1 MGLDSSAPVRSDLLN
16 SWIQCFLIFSWSYYP
31 CAYIKDT
38 HLQRLSGLVCF
49 TSFYSWNRLCLV
61 ENGCSF
67 SCKLQLD
74 MWIMVT
80 VHAPLKEVCNCKSCI
95 CRWGH
100 CLIWILSFY
109 LSTSCIAYLRPID
122 MGRCYLLYEDQLQ
135 PASNLVNVVASTK
148 NASGGTTG
156 CS

>member
-1 MGLDSSAPVRSDLLN
+1 MKLAYPGGGLWDWTHQLQWEARIQLN
-16 SWIQCFLIFSWSYYP
+16 SWIQSFLIFSWSYYP

-49 TSFYSWNRLCLV
+49 TSFYSWIRLCLV

-80 VHAPLKEVCNCKSCI
+80 AHALERGVQLEVMRLSL
-95 CRWGH
+95 GSLPH
-100 CLIWILSFY
+100 LDSFFLSFY
-109 LSTSCIAYLRPID
+109 VLYCMFEADRHGQVLSVVWGPASTSF
-122 MGRCYLLYEDQLQ
+122 
-135 PASNLVNVVASTK
+135 
-148 NASGGTTG
+148 
-156 CS
+156 